1 MTSRE
6 RILAALNGESS
17 DHVPLTTWC
26 FGFSPPKDIRWQSDG
41 REVKY
46 WYSKRMEHI
55 HTMPQPWS
63 LEDDFRRADA
73 LLSLGIDDILEVSVP
88 WGQDTAVTW
97 RDSHVQAGSVDRS
110 PVFVRQYET
119 PSGPLRHAVRQTGE
133 DPGHGWVI
141 QPDYVPLF
149 EDFNIPRAV
158 EHAVAGPSD
167 VLALKHLYCAPNE
180 KDRKWFTERMAKVRK
195 FADEKGLLVGA
206 WSAFGMDAAVW
217 LAGTEG
223 AIMMAMDSPKVFEQL
238 METISA
244 ADNARTVLAASTAG
258 IDMVI
263 ERGWYSSLNFWSPD
277 LFDKYVCCYVEQLAA
292 IAHKYGKKFAYVI
305 TTGAEVIGPRLAKA
319 GVDVLYFVDPVQD
332 GISLEK
338 ARELMSDDMTLVGG
352 TNAISLASGDRN
364 HIRLEVKHAIET
376 LGTTNRFI
384 LHPVDAIFP
393 DTPWEGFE
401 QMIET
406 WREFR

>member
-1 MTSRE
+1 M
-6 RILAALNGESS
+6 
-17 DHVPLTTWC
+17 
-26 FGFSPPKDIRWQSDG
+26 RWQSDG

-63 LEDDFRRADA
+63 LEDDFRRAEA

-88 WGQDTAVTW
+88 WGQDSEVTW
-97 RDSHVQAGSVDRS
+97 RDSHIQAGSIDRS
-110 PVFVRQYET
+110 PVLMRQYET

-133 DPGHGWVI
+133 DPGPGWVI
-141 QPDYVPLF
+141 QPDHVPLF

-158 EHAVAGPSD
+158 EHAVASPSD
-167 VLALKHLYCAPNE
+167 VLAVKHLYCAPNQQ
-180 KDRKWFTERMAKVRK
+180 DRAWFTERMAKVRK

-223 AIMMAMDSPKVFEQL
+223 AIMMAMDSPKVFQQL
-238 METISA
+238 MEAISA
-244 ADNARTVLAASTAG
+244 ADNARTVLAASTIG

-277 LFDKYVCCYVEQLAA
+277 LFDKYVCCYVGQLAA
-292 IAHKYGKKFAYVI
+292 IAHEYGKKFAYVI
-305 TTGAEVIGPRLAKA
+305 TTGAEVIGPRLTKA

-338 ARELMSDDMTLVGG
+338 AKELMSDDMTLVGG

-364 HIRLEVKHAIET
+364 RIRLEVKHAIET
-376 LGTTNRFI
+376 LGPTNRFI

-401 QMIET
+401 QMIEA
-406 WREFR
+406 WREFG